1 MLEKLETLEQVY
13 AIVKDDPVR
22 PHIPADQRLQQGK
35 DVFVLRDVDENI
47 TAVICIA
54 YTNAV
59 PKDEKDLEYYAQA
72 ASQDGQ
78 HGSIAVAYTVW
89 SYSKGAGR
97 EMVLKARDFI
107 KQHRPVTRLVTLSP
121 LTTMAERFHIRNG
134 ATLIAVHP
142 YAQNFEYKI

>member
-22 PHIPADQRLQQGK
+22 AHIPADQRLQQGK
-35 DVFVLRDVDENI
+35 DVFVLRDDEENI

-97 EMVLKARDFI
+97 EMVLQARDFI

>member
-1 MLEKLETLEQVY
+1 MLEKVETLEQVY
-13 AIVKDDPVR
+13 AIVKDDPDR
-22 PHIPADQRLQQGK
+22 APIPAAQRLQQGK
-35 DVFVLRDVDENI
+35 DVFVLRDDEENI

-97 EMVLKARDFI
+97 EMVLQARDFI

>member
-22 PHIPADQRLQQGK
+22 THIPADQRLQQGK
-35 DVFVLRDVDENI
+35 DVFVLRDDEENI

-97 EMVLKARDFI
+97 EMVLQARDFI

-121 LTTMAERFHIRNG
+121 LTTMAERFHTRNG